1 MARQIPEVV
10 ILRLPL
16 YFRAL
21 ALMKEEKAEIVSSQE
36 LGARLEIT
44 PAQIRK
50 DLSYFGK
57 FGTQGKGYNVSQLL
71 DELRKILGLDRE
83 WSVALVGVGRLGKAI
98 LDYGELPPRGF
109 LIVAAFDRD
118 PHQIGKKV
126 GKLAI
131 QDIAELTATIKNQG
145 VDIGIVAVPPSQA
158 QEAIDCLV
166 GCGIKAILNYAP
178 VAARVPPDVRL
189 QEIDP
194 VLVLQTLT
202 YHLRSLS
209 AP

>member
-21 ALMKEEKAEIVSSQE
+21 SLMEEEKAEIISSQE
-36 LGARLEIT
+36 LGTRLQIT

-71 DELRKILGLDRE
+71 SELRHILGVDRQ
-83 WSVALVGVGRLGKAI
+83 WCCALVGVGRLGRAI
-98 LDYGELPPRGF
+98 LDYSRLAPEGF
-109 LIVAAFDRD
+109 HIVAIFDRD
-118 PHQIGKKV
+118 PQQIGNKV
-126 GKLAI
+126 GELVI
-131 QDIAELTATIKNQG
+131 QDIAELAATIKNWG
-145 VDIGIVAVPPSQA
+145 IEIGISAVPPSQA
-158 QEAIDCLV
+158 QEVINYLV
-166 GCGIKAILNYAP
+166 ECGIKAVLNYAP
-178 VAARVPPDVRL
+178 IAARVPPDVRL

-202 YHLRSLS
+202 YHLKSLS
-209 AP
+209 AA

>member
-21 ALMKEEKAEIVSSQE
+21 SLMEEEKAEIISSQE
-36 LGARLEIT
+36 LGTRLQIT

-71 DELRKILGLDRE
+71 SELRHILGVDRQ
-83 WSVALVGVGRLGKAI
+83 WCCALVGVGRLGRAI
-98 LDYGELPPRGF
+98 LDYSRLAPEGF
-109 LIVAAFDRD
+109 HIVAIFDRD
-118 PHQIGKKV
+118 PQQIGNKV
-126 GKLAI
+126 GELVI
-131 QDIAELTATIKNQG
+131 QDIAELAATIKNWG
-145 VDIGIVAVPPSQA
+145 IEIGISAVPPSQA
-158 QEAIDCLV
+158 QEVINCLV
-166 GCGIKAILNYAP
+166 GCGIKAVLNYAP
-178 VAARVPPDVRL
+178 IAARVPPDVRL

-202 YHLRSLS
+202 YHLKSLS
-209 AP
+209 AA